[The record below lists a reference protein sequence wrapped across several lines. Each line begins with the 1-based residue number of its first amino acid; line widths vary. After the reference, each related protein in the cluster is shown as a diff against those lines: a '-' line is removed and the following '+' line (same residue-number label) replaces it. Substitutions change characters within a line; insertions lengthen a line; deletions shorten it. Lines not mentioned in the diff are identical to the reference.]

1 MESRPKLR
9 LFRYLVPVVVVL
21 ALVFFFRNCDK
32 QEKQPGHP
40 RDYAAIAKEGT
51 LRVATEYN
59 SISFFVD
66 GDTISGFHYELIEAF
81 ARDMGLKI
89 EIYPL
94 MSFEERLEGLSEGR
108 YDVIAYGI
116 LATSE
121 LKESLL
127 LTSPIVLNKQVL
139 VQRKENEEND
149 SLYIRS
155 QLDLARRTLHVVKG
169 SPSILRIQNLGNEIG
184 DTIYIKEIE
193 KYGDEQLIA
202 LVAHGD
208 IDYAVCD
215 ESIAEAAADSLPQID
230 VNTAISFTQFY
241 SWAVS
246 KQSPALLDSLNTWLD
261 RFQEEKEYQ
270 QIYKKYYDKNNL
282 PKSGR

>member
-1 MESRPKLR
+1 METRPKLR
-9 LFRYLVPVVVVL
+9 LFRYLVPVIIIL
-21 ALVFFFRNCDK
+21 TLIFTFRYCGK
-32 QEKQPGHP
+32 QEKPLGHP
-40 RDYAAIAKEGT
+40 RDYAAIAKEGI

-59 SISFFVD
+59 SISFYVD
-66 GDTISGFHYELIEAF
+66 GDTISGFHYELIQAF
-81 ARDMGLKI
+81 ARDKRLKA
-89 EIYPL
+89 EITPV
-94 MSFEERLEGLSEGR
+94 MSFEERLKGLSEGR

-116 LATSE
+116 LATSK
-121 LKESLL
+121 LKDSLL

-139 VQRKENEEND
+139 VQRKENGEND
-149 SLYIRS
+149 SLYIRN

-193 KYGDEQLIA
+193 KYGPEQLIS

-215 ESIAEAAADSLPQID
+215 ESIARAVADSLSQID
-230 VNTAISFTQFY
+230 INTAISLTQFY

-246 KQSPALLDSLNTWLD
+246 KPSPVLLDSLNTWLD
-261 RFQEEKEYQ
+261 KFQKKSEYQ
-270 QIYKKYYDKNNL
+270 KIYKKYYNQ
-282 PKSGR
+282 

>member
-1 MESRPKLR
+1 MIPLSKLK
-9 LFRYLVPVVVVL
+9 LSGYLIPVIIIGVAAIL
-21 ALVFFFRNCDK
+21 FFRQYNK
-32 QEKQPGHP
+32 KEKFQGHP
-40 RDYAAIAKEGT
+40 RDYAAIAKEGI
-51 LRVATEYN
+51 LRIATEYN
-59 SISFFVD
+59 SISFYVD
-66 GDTISGFHYELIEAF
+66 GDTISGFHYELIQAF
-81 ARDMGLKI
+81 ARDKGLKT
-89 EIYPL
+89 ELTPL

-121 LKESLL
+121 LKDSLL
-127 LTSPIVLNKQVL
+127 LTSPIILNKQVL
-139 VQRKENEEND
+139 VQRKEKGKKD

-155 QLDLARRTLHVVKG
+155 QLDLAQRTLHVVKG

-193 KYGDEQLIA
+193 KYGSEQLIS

-215 ESIAEAAADSLPQID
+215 ENIAQAIADSLPQID
-230 VNTAISFTQFY
+230 INTAISFTQFY

-261 RFQEEKEYQ
+261 KFRKEKEYQ
-270 QIYKKYYDKNNL
+270 KIYQKYF
-282 PKSGR
+282 PSHPI

>member
-1 MESRPKLR
+1 METRPKLR
-9 LFRYLVPVVVVL
+9 LFRYLVPVIIIL
-21 ALVFFFRNCDK
+21 TLIFTFRYCGK
-32 QEKQPGHP
+32 QEKPLGHP
-40 RDYAAIAKEGT
+40 RDYAAIAKEGI

-59 SISFFVD
+59 SISFYVD
-66 GDTISGFHYELIEAF
+66 GDTISGFHYELIQAF
-81 ARDMGLKI
+81 ARDKRLKA
-89 EIYPL
+89 EITPV
-94 MSFEERLEGLSEGR
+94 MSFEERLKGLSEGR

-116 LATSE
+116 LATSK
-121 LKESLL
+121 LKDSLL

-139 VQRKENEEND
+139 VQRKENGEND
-149 SLYIRS
+149 SLYIRN

-193 KYGDEQLIA
+193 KYGPEQLIS

-215 ESIAEAAADSLPQID
+215 ESIARAVADSLSQID
-230 VNTAISFTQFY
+230 ISFTQFY

-246 KQSPALLDSLNTWLD
+246 KQSPVLLDSLNTWLD
-261 RFQEEKEYQ
+261 KFQKKSEYQ
-270 QIYKKYYDKNNL
+270 KIYKKYYNQ
-282 PKSGR
+282 